1 MTDMADPYYA
11 EMKQHKR
18 DADWLFACMY
28 ANYCIPKKCTCG
40 GAITVE
46 TDERGRNYYV
56 CKVFEVRMV
65 VTLINSSKLLNGNQS
80 HKYYFPSRT
89 MVCTSDVPAMTQSRK
104 SLMWWKVNFA
114 RRSRSTVGCNLRLR
128 KCVRISKSLRIYW
141 WGVADR
147 ILSSIW
153 CNVI

>member
-40 GAITVE
+40 GAITIE

-56 CKVFEVRMV
+56 CKVFEDDGLHIRRACHDAIEEEFDVMK
-65 VTLINSSKLLNGNQS
+65 SKFREEISLHRKLQFEVEEMSKDIQELKNLLMRG
-80 HKYYFPSRT
+80 R
-89 MVCTSDVPAMTQSRK
+89 
-104 SLMWWKVNFA
+104 
-114 RRSRSTVGCNLRLR
+114 
-128 KCVRISKSLRIYW
+128 
-141 WGVADR
+141 
-147 ILSSIW
+147 
-153 CNVI
+153 

>member
-1 MTDMADPYYA
+1 MTDMADPYYV

-56 CKVFEVRMV
+56 CKVFEDDGLHIRHIC
-65 VTLINSSKLLNGNQS
+65 LDAIEEEFDDIQELKNLLMRG
-80 HKYYFPSRT
+80 R
-89 MVCTSDVPAMTQSRK
+89 
-104 SLMWWKVNFA
+104 
-114 RRSRSTVGCNLRLR
+114 
-128 KCVRISKSLRIYW
+128 
-141 WGVADR
+141 
-147 ILSSIW
+147 
-153 CNVI
+153 